1 MPHSETASQAEVVL
15 QGIGVAPG
23 VAIGPVFLWQSGDD
37 YVVERSL
44 SEGDTFAEINRFE
57 EALIETRRQLLEIQS
72 SLGRELQSDKDA
84 SIFDAHLLFLNDRDL
99 IEEVLIAIQNDR
111 INAEAALKNV
121 SRRYMDTLLAVEDDY
136 LRERVADVKDVMRR
150 MIRNLSGEIVSIS
163 DSLTDKCIVLA
174 SDLAPSDTAGLRR
187 DTVSG
192 FATDLGSP
200 TSHTAV
206 MARAL
211 EIPAVVG
218 LHDVSKRQWT
228 NETLLLDGTR
238 GLLIINP
245 TKERLDEYGHIVEER
260 EVIRSGLSSLKNEP
274 AETRDGHAIVLSA
287 NIESASDVKSVEQ
300 YGAEGIGLFRSEY
313 LYLTHEDS
321 MPSEDEQ
328 VAAYRHVAEALAP
341 APVIIRTL
349 DLGGDKFASAIALP
363 TEMNPFLG
371 CRAIRFC
378 LKMPNLFKTQLRAI
392 LRASSYGNVKIMYP
406 MITQVDE
413 ILQAQEL
420 LVEAMDELEAEGI
433 EVDRNIE
440 VGAMIETPAAA
451 MISDSLAK
459 HVSFFS
465 LGTNDLIQYTLAV
478 DRVNELVAYLYE
490 PTHPAI
496 LRLIK
501 QTIDSGHK
509 NGIWVGVCGE
519 MAGDPVMTPLLLGLG
534 VDELSATPSA
544 VPLIK
549 DSMRKVT
556 MEDAESLARK
566 ALSSESAGDVLALA
580 RQLIREVA
588 PEILEL
594 TD

>member
-1 MPHSETASQAEVVL
+1 
-15 QGIGVAPG
+15 
-23 VAIGPVFLWQSGDD
+23 
-37 YVVERSL
+37 
-44 SEGDTFAEINRFE
+44 
-57 EALIETRRQLLEIQS
+57 
-72 SLGRELQSDKDA
+72 
-84 SIFDAHLLFLNDRDL
+84 
-99 IEEVLIAIQNDR
+99 
-111 INAEAALKNV
+111 
-121 SRRYMDTLLAVEDDY
+121 
-136 LRERVADVKDVMRR
+136 
-150 MIRNLSGEIVSIS
+150 
-163 DSLTDKCIVLA
+163 
-174 SDLAPSDTAGLRR
+174 
-187 DTVSG
+187 
-192 FATDLGSP
+192 
-200 TSHTAV
+200 

-260 EVIRSGLSSLKNEP
+260 EVIRSGLSSLKDEP

-378 LKMPNLFKTQLRAI
+378 LKMPSLFKTQLRAI

-509 NGIWVGVCGE
+509 HGIWVGVCGE

-556 MEDAESLARK
+556 MEDAKSLARK

-588 PEILEL
+588 PELLEL